1 MKQNVFE
8 VLMYL
13 FENYMYNE
21 EEAGV
26 DRDSLENELH
36 EAGFTGGEIRK
47 AFEWLDGL
55 ADTRTLPTTPSGGAR
70 SVRIYSEPEQ
80 ARLDTET
87 RGFLL
92 YLEQAGIL
100 NADSRELVLDRI
112 LALDDQDVDLDTVKW
127 VILMV
132 LFNRP
137 GEEEA
142 YTWMENLMFDTPTH
156 LVH

>member
-13 FENYMYNE
+13 FENYLYNE
-21 EEAGV
+21 EEPE
-26 DRDSLENELH
+26 DRDSLESELH
-36 EAGFTGGEIRK
+36 EAGFSGFEIRK
-47 AFEWLDGL
+47 AFEWLDAL
-55 ADTRTLPTTPSGGAR
+55 ADSRSLPASPSGTPSIRLFG
-70 SVRIYSEPEQ
+70 EPELM
-80 ARLDTET
+80 RLDTDT
-87 RGFLL
+87 RGFIL

-100 NADSRELVLDRI
+100 TPESRELVLDRI
-112 LALDDQDVDLDTVKW
+112 LALDDHEVDLDTVKW

-142 YTWMENLMFDTPTH
+142 YTWMENLMFDVPTH

>member
-13 FENYMYNE
+13 FENYLYNE
-21 EEAGV
+21 EESNV
-26 DRDSLENELH
+26 DRDSLESELH

-47 AFEWLDGL
+47 AFEWLDAL
-55 ADTRTLPTTPSGGAR
+55 ADTRTLPTTPSGGER
-70 SVRIYSEPEQ
+70 SIRIYGEPEQ
-80 ARLDTET
+80 LRLDVET
-87 RGFLL
+87 RGFIM

-112 LALDDQDVDLDTVKW
+112 LALEDHDVDLDTVKW
-127 VILMV
+127 IILMV

-142 YTWMENLMFDTPTH
+142 YNWMENLMFDTPTH

>member
-13 FENYMYNE
+13 FENYMYNDDE
-21 EEAGV
+21 PSV

-36 EAGFTGGEIRK
+36 EAGFTGAEIRK

-55 ADTRTLPTTPSGGAR
+55 ADTRTLPASPNSGGR
-70 SVRIYSEPEQ
+70 SIRIYGEPELL
-80 ARLDTET
+80 RLDTET
-87 RGFLL
+87 RGFVL
-92 YLEQAGIL
+92 YLEQVGIL
-100 NADSRELVLDRI
+100 NAESRELVLDRI

-127 VILMV
+127 IILMV

-142 YTWMENLMFDTPTH
+142 YTWMENLMFDVPTH

>member
-13 FENYMYNE
+13 FENYLYNE
-21 EEAGV
+21 EETG
-26 DRDSLENELH
+26 DRDSLESELH
-36 EAGFTGGEIRK
+36 EAGFTGLEIRK
-47 AFEWLDGL
+47 AFEWLDAL
-55 ADTRTLPTTPSGGAR
+55 ADSRVLPASPSGIR
-70 SVRIYSEPEQ
+70 SIRLYGEPELM
-80 ARLDTET
+80 RLDTET
-87 RGFLL
+87 RGFIL

-100 NADSRELVLDRI
+100 TPESRELVLDRI
-112 LALDDQDVDLDTVKW
+112 LALDDHEVDLDTVKW

-142 YTWMENLMFDTPTH
+142 YTWMENLMFDVPTH